1 MAAGDTHVSAKFVA
15 NSTLASLASLWGT
28 NTIKMGITTTV
39 PAVADSDPRWG
50 AGGSQNYATN
60 EIATGGNY
68 AAGGPTLAGTTVTL
82 VSATTQLNATSPL
95 TIAAS
100 ASNPNP
106 AAQCY
111 GIFYDSTDAGK
122 HVFGYIDLGAA
133 LNLIPGITLNFAG
146 VGSGTQIVLKGV
158 AS

>member
-1 MAAGDTHVSAKFVA
+1 MAAGDTHVSAKFVN

-28 NTIKMGITTTV
+28 NTIKMGITTAV

-50 AGGSQNYATN
+50 AGGSQNYSTL
-60 EIATGGNY
+60 EIAATGNY
-68 AAGGPTLAGTTVTL
+68 SAGGPTLAGTTVTL
-82 VSATTQLNATSPL
+82 STIYTRLNATSPL

-111 GIFYDSTDAGK
+111 GVFYDSTDAGK
-122 HVFGYIDLGAA
+122 HVFGYVDLGAA
-133 LNLIPGITLNFAG
+133 FNLIPGLTLNFAG
-146 VGSGTQIVLKGV
+146 VGSGTQIVLTAT